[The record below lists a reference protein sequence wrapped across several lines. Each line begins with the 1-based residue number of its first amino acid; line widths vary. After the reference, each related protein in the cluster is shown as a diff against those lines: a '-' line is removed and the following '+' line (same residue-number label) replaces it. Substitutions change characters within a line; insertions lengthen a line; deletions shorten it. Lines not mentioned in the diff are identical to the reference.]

1 MMQRKTNPEISGIL
15 SLLLNR
21 FDRLE
26 KQIASVGR
34 DNLGGDE
41 LLDSRDIRI
50 LTKMSDRT
58 ILRRRNDGTT
68 VLQARR
74 QNLLPQVRRSES
86 HSAISCKVVDDE
98 KDDNH
103 RAE

>member
-58 ILRRRNDGTT
+58 ILRRRNDGTLPYFRHGGKIYYRKSV
-68 VLQARR
+68 VLK
-74 QNLLPQVRRSES
+74 
-86 HSAISCKVVDDE
+86 AIQQSGQQSLVK
-98 KDDNH
+98 
-103 RAE
+103 

>member
-58 ILRRRNDGTT
+58 ILRRNDGTLPYFRHGGKIYYRKSV
-68 VLQARR
+68 VLK
-74 QNLLPQVRRSES
+74 
-86 HSAISCKVVDDE
+86 AIQQSLVK
-98 KDDNH
+98 
-103 RAE
+103 

>member
-58 ILRRRNDGTT
+58 ILRRRNDGTLPYFRHGGKIYYSKSV
-68 VLQARR
+68 VLK
-74 QNLLPQVRRSES
+74 
-86 HSAISCKVVDDE
+86 AIQQSLVK
-98 KDDNH
+98 
-103 RAE
+103 

>member
-34 DNLGGDE
+34 DNLGGDG
-41 LLDSRDIRI
+41 LAGYSHTDQDVRPD
-50 LTKMSDRT
+50 DP
-58 ILRRRNDGTT
+58 
-68 VLQARR
+68 AP
-74 QNLLPQVRRSES
+74 PQ
-86 HSAISCKVVDDE
+86 
-98 KDDNH
+98 
-103 RAE
+103 